1 LTGAQSTRVPGD
13 LFYAPRDD
21 ASGLVLWGN
30 VDEVNPFSWNQDD
43 AEYDLRMFAECALRG
58 YEDNPAVQKEN

>member
-1 LTGAQSTRVPGD
+1 VIWLHRGD

-30 VDEVNPFSWNQDD
+30 VGEVNPFSWNQDD